1 MTVSGLSCR
10 TRDLHRVMQDLSLQH
25 SDSLVVA
32 RGPSCSLAHGIL
44 VPRPGIEPMSPTL
57 QVDGFFTTGPL
68 RNSLKGFSKGLFLG
82 LITVQCNLFK
92 GKLEEGGPPPCS
104 PLGSW
109 HGGSAIFYEPGGT
122 PDSPASGWQRR
133 HNRGPSLAVLAIA
146 FTHILWG

>member
-1 MTVSGLSCR
+1 MVYLLFKMTVSGLSCR

-68 RNSLKGFSKGLFLG
+68 RKSL
-82 LITVQCNLFK
+82 
-92 GKLEEGGPPPCS
+92 GP
-104 PLGSW
+104 GSDVTQT
-109 HGGSAIFYEPGGT
+109 E
-122 PDSPASGWQRR
+122 
-133 HNRGPSLAVLAIA
+133 
-146 FTHILWG
+146 